1 MHRWNKWF
9 AIILLWPALLLAA
22 AAPDIVLKGLDGSDR
37 NVNEFIGHGQ
47 WTVVVVWSAD
57 CPICRREIYQMA
69 FFHDVHKNKD
79 AAVLG
84 ISVDGYANKAKA
96 QAFVDDQSLN
106 FPNLIGDPRDASRIG
121 GGAFIG
127 TPTHYF
133 FAPDGRFVT
142 QRIGPLTQEQAE
154 KIIRDAGKP
163 PRNPAKK

>member
-1 MHRWNKWF
+1 MNQWTKWL
-9 AIILLWPALLLAA
+9 AILLLWPILSAA
-22 AAPDIVLKGLDGSDR
+22 VTAPDIVLKDFDGADH
-37 NVNEFIGHGQ
+37 NVNEYIGHGK
-47 WTVVVVWSAD
+47 WTVVAVWSAD

-84 ISVDGYANKAKA
+84 VSVDGYANKAMA
-96 QAFVDDQSLN
+96 QAFIDDQSLN
-106 FPNLIGDPRDASRIG
+106 FPNLIGDPRDASRFG

-154 KIIRDAGKP
+154 NIIRDAEKTPPKP
-163 PRNPAKK
+163 RKK